1 MTQTLLV
8 VVLFVGVMALLPW
21 LVRRVQQ
28 RHAINGAASGGASRV
43 LSAVAVGPQQRVVT
57 VEVGPEH
64 ARTLL
69 VLGVTAQSVSCLHAL
84 PAFPPVS
91 INPMPQENP
100 SFAQEMASAAHVHPE
115 KVTHG

>member
-8 VVLFVGVMALLPW
+8 VVLFVGAMALLPW

-28 RHAINGAASGGASRV
+28 RQAAGGMAGGSVSRV

-64 ARTLL
+64 ARMWL
-69 VLGVTAQSVSCLHAL
+69 VLGVTAQNVSCLHVL
-84 PAFPPVS
+84 PASTHTSAAAAPS
-91 INPMPQENP
+91 ANL
-100 SFAQEMASAAHVHPE
+100 SFAQEVAAAVSDPG
-115 KVTHG
+115 KPPHG